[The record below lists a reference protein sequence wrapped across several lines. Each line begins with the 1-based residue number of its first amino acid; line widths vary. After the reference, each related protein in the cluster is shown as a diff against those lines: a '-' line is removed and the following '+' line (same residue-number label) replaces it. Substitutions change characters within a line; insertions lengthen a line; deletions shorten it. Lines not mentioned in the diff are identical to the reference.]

1 MGGRRLGLV
10 IGNQGYDD
18 PLLRTLVAPSLDV
31 RLVAEVLQDEAVGQF
46 DEVEVLLDAPEGEL
60 RRAIARFCANRT
72 ADDTLVLF
80 FSGHGILDEEGLL
93 HLAARDTEPR
103 LLNATAVPAEYIR
116 AQLNRCS
123 SRRQVLIL
131 DCCHSGAITR
141 GTKGAPGAS
150 VGAGTALITPGY
162 GRVVL
167 TASDATQY
175 AWDGEAVQGQPE
187 ASVFT
192 RYLVEGLR
200 TGAAD
205 LDGDGLINIDELYE
219 YVYGKVLSVSSKQTP
234 AKFADRQQGAIFI
247 ARSAR
252 PTINR
257 ALLSADLLE
266 TLTDRRPWIREG
278 AVLELGRIFLDAH
291 QGRAATAAAQ
301 LQELADKD
309 DSARVR
315 AAARHMLGKRV
326 ATAPEPVAAAEPRAS
341 GHPAVAAP
349 AADAGSLDGGRPGT
363 AWQRWEAFAF
373 RRYRLR
379 GHELLLAPLAI
390 SLGFALA
397 FTAGAWAAKTV
408 PGRTDFDTFF
418 RQLPF
423 LEIGT
428 PQLALFGGA
437 ALGALALGALLAWSY
452 PTLRHREVL
461 AAVGVWSGVWLL
473 ALGMERH
480 DLGYPLLQGAVAA
493 AGGGFLAGWTLWGF
507 ARSRDAVH
515 GAMVVGASAL
525 AGWAAWVVYF
535 VAISRY
541 VRSSFYTSS
550 WATAHWFVV
559 HVVFFEDTPLVGA
572 ERRALRP
579 RGGPRRDG
587 PARARARGPAAAA
600 RLREPARPRDAADRT
615 LTACAQGATR
625 ERGAL
630 FLSAVR
636 KHWFCR

>member
-31 RLVAEVLQDEAVGQF
+31 RLVAEVLQDDAVGQF

-72 ADDTLVLF
+72 AADTLVLF

-131 DCCHSGAITR
+131 DCCHSGAVTR

-205 LDGDGLINIDELYE
+205 LDGDGLIDIDELYE

-252 PTINR
+252 PAVNR

-301 LQELADKD
+301 LQELAEKD

-326 ATAPEPVAAAEPRAS
+326 VPAEEPVAAAEPRAA
-341 GHPAVAAP
+341 GHPVAAAP
-349 AADAGSLDGGRPGT
+349 AADAGSLGDGRRGT

-397 FTAGAWAAKTV
+397 FVVGGWAAEPL
-408 PGRTDFDTFF
+408 PGPSDSLLR
-418 RQLPF
+418 RLPI
-423 LEIGT
+423 LDGMGP
-428 PQLALFGGA
+428 PQIALFGGA
-437 ALGALALGALLAWSY
+437 ALGALALAALLAWSY

-461 AAVGVWSGVWLL
+461 TAVTVWTGVWMLAFGVNPNPWGSPLL
-473 ALGMERH
+473 A
-480 DLGYPLLQGAVAA
+480 GAVAA
-493 AGGGFLAGWTLWGF
+493 GGGGFLAGWTLWGF
-507 ARSRDAVH
+507 ARSRDALY
-515 GAMVVGASAL
+515 GAGVVGASAL
-525 AGWAAWVVYF
+525 AGWGAWIVYF
-535 VAISRY
+535 VVVSRH
-541 VRSSFYTSS
+541 VRSSLYASG
-550 WATAHWFVV
+550 WVAADWFVAYQ
-559 HVVFFEDTPLVGA
+559 VFFEDTRTGSWLVSGA
-572 ERRALRP
+572 LFGLVAALAAMVLLV
-579 RGGPRRDG
+579 RGRVALP
-587 PARARARGPAAAA
+587 PPHAFANPRARATLPG
-600 RLREPARPRDAADRT
+600 EP
-615 LTACAQGATR
+615 
-625 ERGAL
+625 
-630 FLSAVR
+630 
-636 KHWFCR
+636 

>member
-10 IGNQGYDD
+10 IGTQSYDD
-18 PLLRTLVAPSLDV
+18 ALLRTLVAPSLDV
-31 RLVAEVLQDEAVGQF
+31 ELVAQVLRDDTVGHF
-46 DEVEVLLDAPEGEL
+46 DEVEVLRDAPGGDL
-60 RRAIARFCANRT
+60 RRALARFCANRT

-80 FSGHGILDEEGLL
+80 FSGHGLLDEEGLL

-103 LLNATAVPAEYIR
+103 RLNATAISADYIR
-116 AQLNRCS
+116 AQLNGCN

-131 DCCHSGAITR
+131 DCCHGGAHTR

-150 VGAGTALITPGY
+150 VGAGPALLTPGH

-167 TASDATQY
+167 TASDTTQY
-175 AWDGEAVQGQPE
+175 AWDGEAVQGRPE

-234 AKFADRQQGAIFI
+234 AKFADPQQGAIFI

-257 ALLSADLLE
+257 ALLPADLLE

-291 QGRAATAAAQ
+291 QRRAATAAAQ
-301 LQELADKD
+301 LHELADKD

-326 ATAPEPVAAAEPRAS
+326 VTAPEPAAAGEPV
-341 GHPAVAAP
+341 VAAP
-349 AADAGSLDGGRPGT
+349 AAGAGWLGGGRLGHW
-363 AWQRWEAFAF
+363 WQQWEAFAF

-379 GHELLLAPLAI
+379 GHELLLAPVAV

-397 FTAGAWAAKTV
+397 FMAGAWAAGTLSA
-408 PGRTDFDTFF
+408 RAAATTDSFI
-418 RQLPF
+418 RQLPIR
-423 LEIGT
+423 EMGT

-437 ALGALALGALLAWSY
+437 ALGALALAALLALGY
-452 PTLRHREVL
+452 PTLRHREAL
-461 AAVGVWSGVWLL
+461 AAVAVWAGVWLL
-473 ALGMERH
+473 ALGVGPGSQGH
-480 DLGYPLLQGAVAA
+480 PLLAGAVAA

-507 ARSRDAVH
+507 ARSRDAVQ
-515 GAMVVGASAL
+515 GAMVVAGSAL
-525 AGWAAWVVYF
+525 AGWGAWVVYF
-535 VAISRY
+535 LAVSR
-541 VRSSFYTSS
+541 SFEGMRTGS
-550 WATAHWFVV
+550 W
-559 HVVFFEDTPLVGA
+559 L
-572 ERRALRP
+572 LS
-579 RGGPRRDG
+579 
-587 PARARARGPAAAA
+587 
-600 RLREPARPRDAADRT
+600 
-615 LTACAQGATR
+615 
-625 ERGAL
+625 GAL
-630 FLSAVR
+630 FGLVAALTAMVLLVR
-636 KHWFCR
+636 GRVALPPPHAFANPRGRATPPSER

>member
-266 TLTDRRPWIREG
+266 TLTDRRPWLREG

-326 ATAPEPVAAAEPRAS
+326 ATAIGARGWRRAPSRRAARGGGPGGRRGLARWRPAGHCVATVGGLCLPPLPLARARAPAGPASPCRSASRWPSWRAPGRWRSFRAVPPPPPTASSVSCRSSARWARRSSPCSAAPRWARSRSPLSWPGAIPRCATARCRPRWACGPASGCWPSRWAPTRRATHCSRARWPPRAAASSPAGPSGASRARAT
-341 GHPAVAAP
+341 PCTAP
-349 AADAGSLDGGRPGT
+349 AWSAPPPSRAGGRGSCYLL
-363 AWQRWEAFAF
+363 AVSRYFGSSLGERWEA
-373 RRYRLR
+373 
-379 GHELLLAPLAI
+379 
-390 SLGFALA
+390 
-397 FTAGAWAAKTV
+397 
-408 PGRTDFDTFF
+408 
-418 RQLPF
+418 
-423 LEIGT
+423 
-428 PQLALFGGA
+428 
-437 ALGALALGALLAWSY
+437 
-452 PTLRHREVL
+452 
-461 AAVGVWSGVWLL
+461 
-473 ALGMERH
+473 
-480 DLGYPLLQGAVAA
+480 
-493 AGGGFLAGWTLWGF
+493 
-507 ARSRDAVH
+507 
-515 GAMVVGASAL
+515 
-525 AGWAAWVVYF
+525 
-535 VAISRY
+535 
-541 VRSSFYTSS
+541 
-550 WATAHWFVV
+550 AHWFVV
-559 HVVFFEDTPLVGA
+559 HLVFFEGMSTGSWALSGALFGLVA
-572 ERRALRP
+572 ALAAMVLLVRVRVALP
-579 RGGPRRDG
+579 P
-587 PARARARGPAAAA
+587 PHAFANPRARA
-600 RLREPARPRDAADRT
+600 T
-615 LTACAQGATR
+615 LPT
-625 ERGAL
+625 ER
-630 FLSAVR
+630 
-636 KHWFCR
+636 

>member
-31 RLVAEVLQDEAVGQF
+31 ELLAGVLRDDAIGQF
-46 DEVEVLLDAPEGEL
+46 DDVEVLLDAPERDL

-72 ADDTLVLF
+72 TDDTLLLF

-103 LLNATAVPAEYIR
+103 LLNATSIPADYIR
-116 AQLNRCS
+116 SQLNRCS

-131 DCCHSGAITR
+131 DCCHSGAFAR
-141 GTKGAPGAS
+141 GSKGAPGAA

-175 AWDGEAVQGQPE
+175 AWDGEAVQGEPE

-205 LDGDGLINIDELYE
+205 LDGDGLINVDELYD

-234 AKFADRQQGAIFI
+234 AKFADRQQGAIFV

-278 AVLELGRIFLDAH
+278 AVLELGRIYLDAH

-301 LQELADKD
+301 LQELAAKD
-309 DSARVR
+309 DSHRVR
-315 AAARHMLGKRV
+315 AAARHMLGKRPV
-326 ATAPEPVAAAEPRAS
+326 TTPDEPVPTGEPAS
-341 GHPAVAAP
+341 SAPAISPPAP
-349 AADAGSLDGGRPGT
+349 AAGWLGAGRLGH
-363 AWQRWEAFAF
+363 AWQWWEAFAF
-373 RRYRLR
+373 RRYRL
-379 GHELLLAPLAI
+379 GGLDLLLAPAAV

-397 FTAGAWAAKTV
+397 FMAGAWVAETLPSRAAATA
-408 PGRTDFDTFF
+408 DTFY
-418 RQLPF
+418 RQVPIG
-423 LEIGT
+423 ETGT
-428 PQLALFGGA
+428 PQVALFGGA
-437 ALGALALGALLAWSY
+437 SLGALALAALLAWSY
-452 PTLRHREVL
+452 PTLRHREAL
-461 AAVGVWSGVWLL
+461 AAVFVWAGAWLL
-473 ALGMERH
+473 ALGVGSDSQGH
-480 DLGYPLLQGAVAA
+480 PVLAGAVAA

-507 ARSRDAVH
+507 ARSTDAVH
-515 GAMVVGASAL
+515 GAGVVGASAL

-535 VAISRY
+535 LAVSRY
-541 VRSSFYTSS
+541 FGSSLAER
-550 WATAHWFVV
+550 WEAARWFVV
-559 HVVFFEDTPLVGA
+559 HLVFFEGVRPGWGGGGGALFGLVA
-572 ERRALRP
+572 CLAAMVLLVRVRVALPPPRAFVNP
-579 RGGPRRDG
+579 
-587 PARARARGPAAAA
+587 RARA
-600 RLREPARPRDAADRT
+600 T
-615 LTACAQGATR
+615 LPG
-625 ERGAL
+625 ER
-630 FLSAVR
+630 
-636 KHWFCR
+636 